1 MKRAAIYAR
10 FSTDMQNERSIED
23 QIALCRDYAVRQGF
37 TVVETCE
44 DRALSGA
51 SLHNRPGIQELMTAA
66 KRRKFEIVVAES
78 MSRIGRDQEDRA
90 AIRKRLK
97 FAGVTIMTP
106 ADGVVTDLT
115 DGIRA
120 VIDSQYLDDL
130 KHAVRRGMSGK
141 VRAGLSGGGLTYG
154 YRVVK
159 KFDEKG
165 EPVKGLREVD
175 VDQAAIVRR
184 IFAEYIAGRS
194 PRTIAYD
201 LNRDGVP
208 PPRGS
213 RWNAST
219 INGNQRRGNGVLNN
233 ELYRG
238 RLIWNKVRMV
248 KDPDTGRRVSRPNP
262 EIEWQTVSVPDL
274 AIVTDEMFQGAQ
286 QRKAAHAHQLPTHQR
301 RPRHILSGLLRCAAC
316 GSGMSSYGGKN
327 GQTRIRCTAAHE
339 NGTCPDPMTFEL
351 ASVESAVLYGLRK
364 ELQHP
369 DLIAECVRTYHAERQ
384 RLSAASSRNIARL
397 ERRGEIDREVS
408 RLVDGSAKGL
418 GDPQPLGDRMKV
430 ICAERRDIEAQLEL
444 TCSKPAAVTLH
455 PGALARYEQ
464 QVGQLQEAISNG
476 IKAGQTEAAAVI
488 RELIE
493 SVTVRRQADGVE
505 VEIKGRLNALLGEK
519 AFPNGV
525 RSVWGSLVAEDRLS
539 QSPQQ
544 LHFV

>member
-66 KRRKFEIVVAES
+66 KRRQFEIVVAES

-175 VDQAAIVRR
+175 EDQAAIVRR
-184 IFAEYIAGRS
+184 IFVEYIAGRS

-248 KDPDTGRRVSRPNP
+248 KALTPAAACRARTLRSSGRPFRSPTSQSSPMKCSKGRNSARQLTPINFRRINGDRATSFP
-262 EIEWQTVSVPDL
+262 
-274 AIVTDEMFQGAQ
+274 ACCGA
-286 QRKAAHAHQLPTHQR
+286 RRAAPACLPTAGR
-301 RPRHILSGLLRCAAC
+301 TGKR
-316 GSGMSSYGGKN
+316 GSG
-327 GQTRIRCTAAHE
+327 
-339 NGTCPDPMTFEL
+339 
-351 ASVESAVLYGLRK
+351 
-364 ELQHP
+364 
-369 DLIAECVRTYHAERQ
+369 
-384 RLSAASSRNIARL
+384 
-397 ERRGEIDREVS
+397 
-408 RLVDGSAKGL
+408 
-418 GDPQPLGDRMKV
+418 
-430 ICAERRDIEAQLEL
+430 
-444 TCSKPAAVTLH
+444 
-455 PGALARYEQ
+455 
-464 QVGQLQEAISNG
+464 
-476 IKAGQTEAAAVI
+476 
-488 RELIE
+488 
-493 SVTVRRQADGVE
+493 
-505 VEIKGRLNALLGEK
+505 ALLLTK
-519 AFPNGV
+519 MV
-525 RSVWGSLVAEDRLS
+525 RVRI
-539 QSPQQ
+539 P
-544 LHFV
+544 